1 MAGQISLSNFPS
13 TVAKKKEKKR
23 KTLWRGGPAWQVAQ
37 SVCIW
42 LGVICWIK
50 SALDSVPSCAG
61 ADLAQHL
68 PYLICTRVE

>member
-1 MAGQISLSNFPS
+1 MERWSSMAGGTACMCL
-13 TVAKKKEKKR
+13 A
-23 KTLWRGGPAWQVAQ
+23 
-37 SVCIW
+37 
-42 LGVICWIK
+42 GVICWIK